1 MSSASTQVVVG
12 RQGIYD
18 TVGSVVGYELLFRG
32 VDGAAAAVTGDQM
45 TAEVL
50 FGAMALGF
58 DHLVSDRDAWCNADR
73 GVLLGELPLN
83 LPPERTVVEVL
94 ETVDLDESVLR
105 GCRALAGEGYRL
117 ALDDFV
123 WRPGAEALLPLAS
136 IVKIDVLETAG
147 TDLAELVD
155 RCRQYDVQLLAE
167 KVEDLDQ
174 LTELRDLG
182 FELFQGY
189 ALERPTLVAGRSL
202 EPGAFARL
210 RMAATLLTDD
220 PDLDRVEAVVRA
232 DPALA
237 FQLIQLASVGR
248 LGETRREISSLRQA
262 LVLMGSHRVRNWAAL
277 LVSRSP
283 VRDTPAHDFVSTL
296 ILARACELLVG
307 QYDAGK
313 AHVGFA
319 AGMLSAMTAELQ
331 VSPQDICQ
339 TVTLSDELI
348 DAAFRAHGPVGTIV
362 HDAVEFHHGNHRA
375 EHRSNLTLPTL
386 HAAFASAVAW
396 AMTCS
401 AALDASPPAAGV
413 A

>member
-1 MSSASTQVVVG
+1 MTSASTQVVVG

-18 TVGSVVGYELLFRG
+18 TCGAVVGYELLFRG
-32 VDGAAAAVTGDQM
+32 VDGSAASVTGDQM

-73 GVLLGELPLN
+73 GVLVGELPLN

-94 ETVDLDESVLR
+94 ETVDLDESVVR
-105 GCRALAGEGYRL
+105 GCRALADEGYRL

-136 IVKIDVLETAG
+136 IVKIDVLETAA
-147 TDLAELVD
+147 TDLATVVD
-155 RCRQYDVQLLAE
+155 RCRRYDVTLLAE
-167 KVEDLDQ
+167 KVEDPDQ
-174 LTELRDLG
+174 LGELRELG

-189 ALERPTLVAGRSL
+189 ALERPTVIAGRSL
-202 EPGAFARL
+202 EPGAVTRL
-210 RMAATLLTDD
+210 RMAAMLLADD
-220 PDLDRVEAVVRA
+220 PDLDEVEAVVRT

-283 VRDTPAHDFVSTL
+283 TRDAPAHDFLGTL

-307 QYDAGK
+307 RVDGGK

-319 AGMLSAMTAELQ
+319 AGMLSAMAAELH
-331 VSPQDICQ
+331 VSPQDVCH
-339 TVTLSDELI
+339 TVTLSEELI

-362 HDAVEFHHGNHRA
+362 HDAVEFHQGNHRA
-375 EHRSNLTLPTL
+375 VHRSQVTLPAL
-386 HAAFASAVAW
+386 HSAFASAVAW

-401 AALDASPPAAGV
+401 VALEASPAAAGV